1 MRAQDM
7 LDLKGSYVETIDQ
20 GARLGAAIDLLA
32 ERKIGA
38 LLVTKDGGQPCGI
51 LSERDVIR
59 VLAGAPTGIRETRV
73 EEVMTSS
80 LITCPP
86 TATVD
91 ELLDLMT
98 EKRIRH
104 LPVMEGETLCGLLS
118 IGDIVKHRIRAV
130 QEEAEA
136 LKSYIASS

>member
-7 LDLKGSYVETIDQ
+7 LDLKGSHVETIDQ
-20 GARLGAAIDLLA
+20 GARLGAAIDMLA

-38 LLVTKDGGQPCGI
+38 LLVTKDAGQPCGI
-51 LSERDVIR
+51 LSERDIIR

-73 EEVMTSS
+73 EAVMTTS

-98 EKRIRH
+98 DKRIRH
-104 LPVMEGETLCGLLS
+104 MPVVDGESLCGLLS